1 MSENEQERDAS
12 NDELEKDDSDDS
24 DEDTEDEECGDDK
37 FKHRFQEFLDT
48 IPKFSLNVETVLM
61 NESNCWTDNKIRSQF
76 ISELSIYL
84 LSSDLNKCFKS
95 THYKAIAIDLIS
107 KYGGLRKSIG
117 DVCKVE
123 NKERNAKKRAV
134 QPWVYTFLN

>member
-1 MSENEQERDAS
+1 LSENEQERDAS

-61 NESNCWTDNKIRSQF
+61 NESNCWTDNKFRSQF

-95 THYKAIAIDLIS
+95 TH
-107 KYGGLRKSIG
+107 
-117 DVCKVE
+117 
-123 NKERNAKKRAV
+123 
-134 QPWVYTFLN
+134 